1 MDFYFLTSK
10 FKKVFFGK
18 KMPAF
23 PSYRN
28 ARSVYWN
35 ARPSGGCPGNGAP
48 NPWPG
53 DVEPLPDIGVP
64 QPPEPL
70 LYKQAETYQPLVG
83 AYSNAT
89 ILGPGYGTKVIYTRR
104 NDIYKYTT
112 GGLINVP
119 EHDVQWSSSIAF
131 QLRVGNSVVQFEP
144 IELPSTEVSR
154 WTLELT
160 FSFDD
165 EHLFVISSILK
176 VGDLEFRQLGRF
188 FDRPSDE
195 TAEFDVSAQSNNAFF
210 NTTFGTLTHLSSA
223 M

>member
-1 MDFYFLTSK
+1 
-10 FKKVFFGK
+10 
-18 KMPAF
+18 
-23 PSYRN
+23 
-28 ARSVYWN
+28 
-35 ARPSGGCPGNGAP
+35 
-48 NPWPG
+48 
-53 DVEPLPDIGVP
+53 VEPLPVP
-64 QPPEPL
+64 EPWPKEPL
-70 LYKQAETYQPLVG
+70 LFKQAETYQPLVG

-89 ILGPGYGTKVIYTRR
+89 ILGPGYGTKMIYTRR

-119 EHDVQWSSSIAF
+119 ELEAEWSASVAF
-131 QLRVGNSVVQFEP
+131 HLRVGDSVVQFDP
-144 IELPSTEVSR
+144 IALPSTEESR

-165 EHLFVISSILK
+165 EHLFVISAILK

-188 FDRPSDE
+188 FDRPSGE
-195 TAEFDVSAQSNNAFF
+195 TGEFDVSAQSNNAFF